1 MVFITSTVIQA
12 FANAATRARAGSRRG
27 RSFAL
32 RAALAKVALAAV
44 VGTATSA
51 HAQDEVV
58 PPTVIRSTEPTYP
71 AGQIGS
77 GKDVL
82 VVLVVTVDPQG
93 HVVDTTVLE
102 TGGLDF
108 DRAAID
114 AARLYEFT
122 PARRGERAIAAKIRL
137 PFHFL
142 PKMPA
147 KAPAPTGEP
156 RPEEKPAPVESVQVD
171 GAARPPSRG
180 MSDFRI
186 DGKVLRAAPH
196 KDAGD
201 MLLTAPGVYVA
212 RPEGDAIAQRI
223 YLRGFDAVHGQDVEL
238 KVAGIPLNQ
247 GSHIHG
253 QGYAD
258 LAIVIPEAV
267 RSVRVMEGVYDPRQG
282 DFAVAGSA
290 EFDLGVE
297 ERGTRLGYKVGSFN
311 THRLTAIYAPDEA
324 PQETFGAATF
334 RTTDGFGDGLRGS
347 TSAGA
352 LGQMRLTVGK
362 NTFLTLHMGATAA
375 RANLAGVVRRD
386 DIAAGRVGFYDAYAF
401 PTARAQ
407 SAGAARAQLAIS
419 LEHRDG
425 DGRRLQGGMWL
436 AMTSFRSRVNFTG
449 FTQRSLFDPTWVGR
463 GDLIEQSNDD
473 LGLGATF
480 AYRTSR
486 ARFADYVT
494 AQLELGA
501 DVRAHTIGQAQ
512 NLLRAPQNETWDRRV
527 DAAIKTSDI
536 GVFADALVAGTKW
549 VRLRGGMRADLLF
562 FDVDDKL
569 GNTIPS
575 SAQKSHIV
583 GFRRTAAGVAA
594 GPRATFE
601 AHPLS
606 FLTASV
612 SYGEGFR
619 SPQARQLEEGENAP
633 FAKVRSIEGG
643 VSVHDLFGDG
653 AHGLVAQAIAYQTN
667 LSYDLAFDP
676 EEGRL
681 DRIGPTTRRGVVG
694 TLRGQPRPW
703 MVVSASATYVH
714 ATLDEPPIATAE
726 DPAPAYLPNQ
736 ALPYVPPLVVRTDT
750 AIEHPVFSLWNKPVV
765 GRIGAGTTF
774 LSPRPLPYG
783 QSSAAVFLVD
793 AQAGIK
799 RDFLEIG
806 IESTNLL
813 GARYAE
819 TEYAFVSNW
828 RSSQVPSYLPA
839 RHVTAG
845 PPRQVML
852 TVGVHL

>member
-1 MVFITSTVIQA
+1 MRASRSATSWSATSWS
-12 FANAATRARAGSRRG
+12 ATRGAARG
-27 RSFAL
+27 RSLGVVGA
-32 RAALAKVALAAV
+32 AALVSFVLLTTEGVAR
-44 VGTATSA
+44 
-51 HAQDEVV
+51 AQDEVT
-58 PPTVIRSTEPTYP
+58 PPTVLRSAEAVYP
-71 AGQIGS
+71 GGEIGS

-82 VVLVVTVDPQG
+82 VVLAVTVDPQG
-93 HVVDTTVLE
+93 HVVDTNVIE
-102 TGGLDF
+102 SGGLDF

-114 AARLYEFT
+114 AARLYTFS
-122 PARRGERAIAAKIRL
+122 PARRGERAIAAKIRV

-147 KAPAPTGEP
+147 AKATDPSRPAASQD
-156 RPEEKPAPVESVQVD
+156 EKLAPIESVQVD
-171 GAARPPSRG
+171 GASRPPSRG

-186 DGKVLRAAPH
+186 DSKLLRAAPH

-223 YLRGFDAVHGQDVEL
+223 YLRGFDAVHGQDVEV

-267 RSVRVMEGVYDPRQG
+267 RSVRVVEGVYDPRQG

-297 ERGTRLGYKVGSFN
+297 ERGTRIGYKVGSFN
-311 THRLTAIYAPDEA
+311 THRLVAVYAPEEA
-324 PQETFGAATF
+324 PQETFGAAQF
-334 RTTDGFGDGLRGS
+334 RSTDGFGDGVRGS
-347 TSAGA
+347 TSGGA
-352 LGQMRLTVGK
+352 MGQMRLTVGK
-362 NTFLTLHMGATAA
+362 NTFLTLHMAATAA
-375 RANLAGVVRRD
+375 RANLAGVLRRD
-386 DIAAGRVGFYDAYAF
+386 DVSAGRVGFYDAYDL
-401 PTARAQ
+401 PTARSQ
-407 SAGAARAQLAIS
+407 SAGASRAQLAVS

-425 DGRRLQGGMWL
+425 DGRRLQGAMWL
-436 AMTSFRSRVNFTG
+436 ALSSFRSRVNFTG

-473 LGLGATF
+473 LGIGGSF
-480 AYRTSR
+480 AYRSSR
-486 ARFADYVT
+486 VRFADYVT

-501 DVRAHTIGQAQ
+501 DVRAHVIGQAQ

-527 DAAIKTSDI
+527 DASLKTSDI

-575 SAQKSHIV
+575 SAQKSYIV

-601 AHPLS
+601 AHPLT
-606 FLTASV
+606 FLTGSV

-643 VSVHDLFGDG
+643 VSLHDIG
-653 AHGLVAQAIAYQTN
+653 GLTAQAIAYQTN

-681 DRIGPTTRRGVVG
+681 ERIGPTTRRGFVG
-694 TLRGQPRPW
+694 TLRGQLRPW
-703 MVVSASATYVH
+703 LMLSASATYVH
-714 ATLDEPPIATAE
+714 ATLDSPPIATAE
-726 DPAPAYLPNQ
+726 DPAPAFLPNQ

-750 AIEHPVFSLWNKPVV
+750 AVEHPLFSLWNKSVV
-765 GRIGAGTTF
+765 GRAGMGTTF

-793 AQAGIK
+793 AQVGVR
-799 RDFLEIG
+799 RDFLEVG
-806 IESTNLL
+806 IESMNLL

-828 RSSQVPSYLPA
+828 RSAQVPSYLPA
-839 RHVTAG
+839 RHITAG

-852 TVGVHL
+852 TMTVHL